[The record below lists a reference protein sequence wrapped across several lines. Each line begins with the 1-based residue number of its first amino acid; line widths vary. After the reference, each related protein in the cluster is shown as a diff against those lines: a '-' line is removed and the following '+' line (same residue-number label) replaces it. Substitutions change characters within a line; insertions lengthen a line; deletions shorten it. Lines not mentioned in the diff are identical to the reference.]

1 MIDFHPLEHK
11 TAPNTGADDGIEP
24 TLAEALAAGGAHADI
39 LADATER
46 FREIEGGFGALEGGS
61 SR

>member
-1 MIDFHPLEHK
+1 MIDFDRLENK
-11 TAPNTGADDGIEP
+11 VALIGGADDG
-24 TLAEALAAGGAHADI
+24 TGLARAEALAAGGAHADI

-46 FREIEGGFGALEGGS
+46 FREIEGGFDALEGGS